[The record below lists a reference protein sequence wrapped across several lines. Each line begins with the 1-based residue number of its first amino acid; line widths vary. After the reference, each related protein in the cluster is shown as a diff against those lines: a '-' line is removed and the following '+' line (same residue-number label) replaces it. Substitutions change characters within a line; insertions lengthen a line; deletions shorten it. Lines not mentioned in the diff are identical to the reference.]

1 MSKRVSPLVAL
12 VVVPTVAAARRRVRA
27 ETGKF
32 IVRGIRDVAP
42 VAGMFVF
49 AILYFGIVT
58 DAGLLDPVIDRILR
72 VVGARPAAGRGGHGT
87 PRAGRPP
94 GRVGCRH
101 VPRDHPGHAAAV
113 RAAGDGSARARLR
126 GLAGRGGE
134 LPAVDG
140 ARRSGP
146 RPRSASRRRSCSAR
160 SSRSRPWGCS
170 TSSRSRTGWAGGRRS
185 GSDWRTIGRPNGSSS
200 APCPRR
206 NSSCGALASSGPT
219 WC

>member
-12 VVVPTVAAARRRVRA
+12 IVVPTVASLAGGFGL

-72 VVGARPAAGRGGHGT
+72 VVGARPAADRRRHGAA
-87 PRAGRPP
+87 RAGGPP
-94 GRVGCRH
+94 GRVGRGH
-101 VPRDHPGHAAAV
+101 LPGDHPGDAAAV
-113 RAAGDGSARARLR
+113 RAARDGPAGARLR
-126 GLAGRGGE
+126 GVAGRGGE
-134 LPAVDG
+134 LPAVDRADG
-140 ARRSGP
+140 PGLGRRW
-146 RPRSASRRRSCSAR
+146 ASRRRSCSTR

-185 GSDWRTIGRPNGSSS
+185 GSD
-200 APCPRR
+200 
-206 NSSCGALASSGPT
+206 
-219 WC
+219 